1 MAFTISVLGAGGG
14 PETVVSGPG
23 DIASPFVLGE
33 DQVKGLYHAPV
44 ESEWKRARRQRGGS
58 LAGVENPTRD
68 MQLGFHIRGDAR
80 MSFAEAEDLLRSCFT
95 YRLDPWWPGDTLARI
110 AVESGDDYRTLSVQ
124 MYQEPEFA
132 PQIDPEKLRY
142 GNVFYRLRA
151 AQPFWESVPDVT
163 HWETSGTSGSG
174 TITVSNPTDVEM
186 FQTWVLTRGTWTVP
200 DVSWTGRPRR
210 RTPGGLYGSRSI
222 PLKPVTSTH
231 GTLTIQLDP
240 MHVMMQS
247 ANGTN
252 VMGEVGGGYYFMHT
266 IPPHTP
272 KTQLPISVTGAPAG
286 GARAELHQ
294 PRLWSNFYGGR

>member
-1 MAFTISVLGAGGG
+1 M
-14 PETVVSGPG
+14 
-23 DIASPFVLGE
+23 
-33 DQVKGLYHAPV
+33 
-44 ESEWKRARRQRGGS
+44 
-58 LAGVENPTRD
+58 
-68 MQLGFHIRGDAR
+68 
-80 MSFAEAEDLLRSCFT
+80 
-95 YRLDPWWPGDTLARI
+95 
-110 AVESGDDYRTLSVQ
+110 
-124 MYQEPEFA
+124 
-132 PQIDPEKLRY
+132 
-142 GNVFYRLRA
+142 
-151 AQPFWESVPDVT
+151 PDVT

-286 GARAELHQ
+286 GARRSCISRGCGRTSTEVDRWLPPSSRRARTVS
-294 PRLWSNFYGGR
+294 PRSAHARRRWRRFV

>member
-1 MAFTISVLGAGGG
+1 M
-14 PETVVSGPG
+14 
-23 DIASPFVLGE
+23 
-33 DQVKGLYHAPV
+33 
-44 ESEWKRARRQRGGS
+44 
-58 LAGVENPTRD
+58 
-68 MQLGFHIRGDAR
+68 
-80 MSFAEAEDLLRSCFT
+80 
-95 YRLDPWWPGDTLARI
+95 
-110 AVESGDDYRTLSVQ
+110 
-124 MYQEPEFA
+124 
-132 PQIDPEKLRY
+132 
-142 GNVFYRLRA
+142 
-151 AQPFWESVPDVT
+151 
-163 HWETSGTSGSG
+163 
-174 TITVSNPTDVEM
+174 
-186 FQTWVLTRGTWTVP
+186 
-200 DVSWTGRPRR
+200 
-210 RTPGGLYGSRSI
+210 I